1 MFLRPILF
9 RRRAPFACAVV
20 TLFALLS
27 SAPFVGAAERIV
39 STDAAATELL
49 VAMGLGPHIVAV
61 DVTSQP
67 PRPGV
72 ARVGYH
78 RNLSAEGLLSLQPD
92 LVVGS
97 DHMGPPVVVTALQQ
111 ARIPTLQLP
120 SPTTA
125 AQLADNIQRLGQAVS
140 ADPAALL
147 AKLQQQLQ
155 RLTQTPLDQER
166 MVFLLAMDA
175 SKLRVAGQG
184 SGGQAFIELMGAQN
198 AASHT
203 NYQTLSDE
211 SLLALEPTT
220 LLIASGDQASFDA
233 LLAQH
238 PLLAHTPAGKQ
249 QRLLRVDASALVAG
263 LSLAAVAQAEQIHR
277 QLLAD

>member
-1 MFLRPILF
+1 MLNRFVFTRWL
-9 RRRAPFACAVV
+9 
-20 TLFALLS
+20 
-27 SAPFVGAAERIV
+27 APFVCTVMTLCTSQFATAAERIV

-49 VAMGLGPHIVAV
+49 VALGLSQHIVAV

-67 PRPGV
+67 PRPDV

-78 RNLSAEGLLSLQPD
+78 RNLSAEGLLSLNPD

-97 DHMGPPVVVTALQQ
+97 EHMGPPVVVTALQQ
-111 ARIPTLQLP
+111 ANITTLQLP
-120 SPTTA
+120 SPA
-125 AQLADNIQRLGQAVS
+125 NAGQLAANIENLCQAVNADPSDLLAQLQNQLDNLGQ
-140 ADPAALL
+140 
-147 AKLQQQLQ
+147 Q
-155 RLTQTPLDQER
+155 PLEQER

-184 SGGQAFIELMGAQN
+184 SGGQAFIELMGALN
-198 AASHT
+198 AANHT

-220 LLIASGDQASFDA
+220 LLIASSDQASFDA

-238 PLLAHTPAGKQ
+238 PLLAHTPAGKK